1 MYTRFL
7 KTFKSSNTNYSFNPF
22 PISSLI
28 FSFILL
34 ASIINSKKKKYLLVK
49 NSFLKFPFSSGTSFL
64 LDWLNNTTS
73 MHICQYYFEIIFKLI
88 YNLLFVH
95 YFSYNLYF
103 LLNLTVFQ
111 FTELINI
118 IECFFPIIV
127 FFIVITYF
135 LFFIL

>member
-1 MYTRFL
+1 MY
-7 KTFKSSNTNYSFNPF
+7 
-22 PISSLI
+22 
-28 FSFILL
+28 
-34 ASIINSKKKKYLLVK
+34 
-49 NSFLKFPFSSGTSFL
+49 
-64 LDWLNNTTS
+64 
-73 MHICQYYFEIIFKLI
+73 ICQYYFEIIFKLI

-111 FTELINI
+111 FAELINI